1 MPDHSFRAGAVVV
14 LALVLPAVPLAAQDT
29 TQVRQAREAQ
39 SELRSDS
46 ASLQDI
52 HPQDSPE
59 YRGFFVQTRDRRSS
73 LRILGSVRASGVLDF
88 KGLQGTRDFSVFDI
102 PVGANNTSDSRVYL
116 EASQSRFGL
125 EATTSKIRGAPDV
138 FVRIE
143 ADFRGS
149 NNALRLRHAY
159 ASAGRFL
166 FGQTWT
172 TAAHVSTLPTTVDAE
187 GPNSAIS
194 LRSTQFRYYLP
205 LDSLTRLA
213 VAIEAPSV
221 DTSSLDTIPVYPRI
235 PDLVARIRRA
245 RNGRE
250 LQVSGILRSI
260 AARDSLGAPKD
271 VAGFGVTASGRFSFR
286 DHKDE
291 LLFQAL
297 YGQGVSR
304 YVAGLSGRGLDAV
317 QDSATG
323 TLYAVPVGGGYVS
336 YGRLLRPGLKAY
348 GTAGYTR
355 VTNRAFEP
363 PTAYHR
369 GGYLAGSLF
378 RDFVWGAR
386 AGAEMTWGRRV
397 NKDGASDTA
406 LRFQCIVYYDF

>member
-1 MPDHSFRAGAVVV
+1 
-14 LALVLPAVPLAAQDT
+14 
-29 TQVRQAREAQ
+29 
-39 SELRSDS
+39 
-46 ASLQDI
+46 
-52 HPQDSPE
+52 
-59 YRGFFVQTRDRRSS
+59 
-73 LRILGSVRASGVLDF
+73 
-88 KGLQGTRDFSVFDI
+88 
-102 PVGANNTSDSRVYL
+102 VYF

-125 EATTSKIRGAPDV
+125 EASTGQPGAPDV

-143 ADFRGS
+143 TDFRGD
-149 NNALRLRHAY
+149 NNSLRLRHAY

-187 GPNSAIS
+187 GPNSAITN
-194 LRSTQFRYYLP
+194 RSTQFRYTGP
-205 LDSLTRLA
+205 LDSYSRFS
-213 VAIEAPSV
+213 VAIEAPAV
-221 DTSSLDTIPVYPRI
+221 DVRSTDTLPVYPRI
-235 PDLVARIRRA
+235 PDLVSRIRRA

-250 LQVSGILRSI
+250 IQVAGILRAI
-260 AARDSLGAPKD
+260 AARDSLGHPKD
-271 VAGFGVTASGRFSFR
+271 VVGFGLAASGRFSFR
-286 DHKDE
+286 NDKDE

-304 YVAGLSGRGLDAV
+304 YVAGLSGRGLDVV

-323 TLYAVPVGGGYVS
+323 TLYAVPVGGGYFS
-336 YGRLLRPGLKAY
+336 YGHLLRPGLKAY

-378 RDFVWGAR
+378 RDVIWGGR
-386 AGAEMTWGRRV
+386 AGAEVTWGRRV

-406 LRFQCIVYYDF
+406 LRFQFIVYYDF